1 MVALAP
7 VIMAVAAA
15 VAQMLARTRQ
25 GHWAEMVAKDARTAF
40 LALPRFTAAAAE
52 AAATATRTPYR
63 ALTREKAERRAVLQ
77 EVRMALVLVEAAAAP
92 TKAASAVVA
101 AGEAP
106 VR

>member
-40 LALPRFTAAAAE
+40 LALPRSTAAAAE
-52 AAATATRTPYR
+52 AIRMLGSTTATSDGGVELLLR
-63 ALTREKAERRAVLQ
+63 AL
-77 EVRMALVLVEAAAAP
+77 
-92 TKAASAVVA
+92 
-101 AGEAP
+101 
-106 VR
+106 